1 MLDTVELRINNMYS
15 LKVRQICE
23 TLLKQEEDEDA
34 RQALQDLIY
43 GSHLGDTAIT
53 IVLNNWLTV
62 DEKVLATLPE
72 KDYNYYQM
80 LSKVEDLLNAK

>member
-1 MLDTVELRINNMYS
+1 MYS
-15 LKVRQICE
+15 LKVREVCE
-23 TLLKQEEDEDA
+23 VLLKQEENEDA
-34 RQALQDLIY
+34 RDALQDLIY

-72 KDYNYYQM
+72 KDYNYYIT
-80 LSKVEDLLNAK
+80 LSKVEEMLKCM